1 MGSRQLAAIVI
12 VFLATACSGRPASV
26 PPDLLVI
33 STTSVWGD
41 VTVNVVGAAAR
52 VEVLMPAGTDPHEF
66 QPSARQTA
74 LLEEA
79 DLVIANGLG
88 LEGNLVDRLEGT
100 DAEVL
105 ELGPALDPLLIGG
118 GHDPHVWLDPLRVA
132 EAVELIAGR
141 LPGVEGERAG
151 SYREELLA
159 THQQVEW
166 LLADVPPE
174 RRLLVTNHH
183 FLGYLADRYRLEVVG
198 TIIPGTS
205 TLAEPS
211 PGELA
216 ELARVIR
223 ETGVPAIF
231 VEADAPTPLA
241 EAVAEEAGDVEVV
254 TLFIESL
261 GPPGSG
267 GETYLGLLLTNGE
280 RIAEALR

>member
-1 MGSRQLAAIVI
+1 MA
-12 VFLATACSGRPASV
+12 
-26 PPDLLVI
+26 I
-33 STTSVWGD
+33 STTSIWGD
-41 VTVNVVGAAAR
+41 VTANVVGAAAQ

-66 QPSARQTA
+66 QPSARHTA

-88 LEGNLVDRLEGT
+88 LEANLLDLIRGSNT
-100 DAEVL
+100 EVL
-105 ELGPALDPLLIGG
+105 EVGPALDPLPIGG

-141 LPGVEGERAG
+141 LPGVDGERAA

-159 THQQVEW
+159 THQQIES
-166 LLADVPPE
+166 LLDGIPPE
-174 RRLLVTNHH
+174 RRLLVTDHH
-183 FLGYLADRYRLEVVG
+183 FLGYLADRYDLEVVG

-211 PGELA
+211 PGQLA
-216 ELARVIR
+216 ELARLMR
-223 ETGVPAIF
+223 DTGVPAIF
-231 VEADAPTPLA
+231 VEGSESSPLA

-267 GETYLGLLLTNGE
+267 AETYLGLLLTNAQ

>member
-1 MGSRQLAAIVI
+1 MGSQQLSALLIA
-12 VFLATACSGRPASV
+12 FLATACSGRPASG
-26 PPDLLVI
+26 PSDLLVI
-33 STTSVWGD
+33 STTSIWGD
-41 VTVNVVGAAAR
+41 VTANVVGSAAR

-66 QPSARQTA
+66 QPSARHTA

-88 LEGNLVDRLEGT
+88 LEGNLVDLIEGADT
-100 DAEVL
+100 EVL
-105 ELGPALDPLLIGG
+105 EVGPALDPLPIGD

-132 EAVELIAGR
+132 EAVELIVGR
-141 LPGVEGERAG
+141 LPGVEGERGG
-151 SYREELLA
+151 SYREELLD
-159 THQQVEW
+159 THQQLES

-183 FLGYLADRYRLEVVG
+183 FLGYLADRYGLEVVG
-198 TIIPGTS
+198 TIIRGTS

-223 ETGVPAIF
+223 ETKVPAIF
-231 VEADAPTPLA
+231 VEAAEPTPLA

-267 GETYLGLLLTNGE
+267 AETYLGLLLTNAQ